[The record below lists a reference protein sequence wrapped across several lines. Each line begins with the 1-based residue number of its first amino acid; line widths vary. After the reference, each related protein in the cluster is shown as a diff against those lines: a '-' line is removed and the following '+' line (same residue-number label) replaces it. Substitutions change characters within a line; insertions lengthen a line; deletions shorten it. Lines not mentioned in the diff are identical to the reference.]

1 LQGDLEIKLLE
12 LTRKVRTVELAELAE
27 KLRMSIGSLSAQI
40 STLQQDGLI
49 STHDSS
55 IQLDDY
61 QRILLAE
68 HLIQKGRD
76 PHRVSRFLE
85 WQEFEDFAARTLE
98 RNGFHTAKHV
108 VFKSDVGRREIDLL
122 AWNDMLLLS
131 IDCKHWLHG
140 LSPSRM
146 RHATDAQ
153 VERTRALA
161 NRPELIAKHGVK
173 HVERRRLLP
182 MLLSLGHPRERI
194 VDGVPIVPVSMLMS
208 FLGDV
213 SPVDGELRFCPCGP

>member
-1 LQGDLEIKLLE
+1 
-12 LTRKVRTVELAELAE
+12 
-27 KLRMSIGSLSAQI
+27 MSIGSLSAQI
-40 STLQQDGLI
+40 NLLQQDGFI

-55 IQLDDY
+55 IQIDDH

-68 HLIQKGRD
+68 HLIRKGRD

-98 RNGFHTAKHV
+98 RNGFHVAKHV
-108 VFKSDVGRREIDLL
+108 VFKSSVGRREVDLL

-153 VERTRALA
+153 VERSQALA
-161 NRPELIAKHGVK
+161 NRPELIAKHGVR
-173 HVERRRLLP
+173 HVEKLVLLP

-194 VDGVPIVPVSMLMS
+194 LDGVPIVPVSMLMS
-208 FLGDV
+208 FLGGV
-213 SPVDGELRFCPCGP
+213 SPMDGDLRFVSLARNLEQARLK